1 MAVCARKPG
10 GPASRRVRTGS
21 APRRNR
27 SAFRTLS
34 TVVLVGLGIA
44 VPAPAASAATVD
56 TNASYVLVNRNSGK
70 ALDVAGSATYEG
82 ARVTQT
88 TRDDRASQQWQFV
101 DSGGG
106 NYRIKSRH
114 SAKVLSFPSTAD
126 RAGLVQN
133 TDAGRAGQQFRL
145 ADSAGGDVRL
155 LNRASGKAVD
165 VLGSA
170 TADGARVVQLP
181 DTGGANQRWQLVK
194 LAADTTPPTAPAN
207 PRTSNLTCATVT
219 FSWSASSDDV
229 GVAFYDIFH
238 DGQLMTSVPGTAL
251 SAELTVAPGATWGLY
266 VNARDAA
273 GNVSQASPT
282 VTIAVPQCQADTEP
296 PSTPAGVTATAS
308 GTTVTVRWSP
318 ATDNIGVTGY
328 ELLRDGTVAGSTSGS
343 ATTSFT
349 DSGLAA
355 NTRYQYQVRARDAQA
370 NRSAP
375 SSPVTVTTGASCA
388 TAVCSVTRVT
398 TETDL
403 PWGLTTLPDGQVLYG
418 RRDAFEIV
426 RLDPATGTKTVA
438 GRMPDVAGTDGEG
451 GVLGLAVATDFAA
464 DPWLYV
470 MHTSTTDNR
479 VVRIRY
485 TGGVLSGTPQVLLT
499 GIPRN
504 KYHNGGRLRFGPDGK
519 LYIAAG
525 DGQNGDWAQDLTNLA
540 GKVLRINRDGTIP
553 SDNPFGTPVWSY
565 GHRNPQGLAFD
576 AQGRLWEQEFG
587 NNVMDE
593 TNLIVRGGNYGW
605 PRCEGTTGSCAEA
618 GFVAPKR
625 TYPVAEGS
633 CSGIAVVR
641 DALYIACLRGN
652 RLYRA
657 EISGDSLT
665 NVQQYLTGTYG
676 RLRTVEP
683 SADGGLWLTTSNYG
697 DKDSIANNSNESIF
711 KVELGR

>member
-1 MAVCARKPG
+1 MC
-10 GPASRRVRTGS
+10 
-21 APRRNR
+21 
-27 SAFRTLS
+27 
-34 TVVLVGLGIA
+34 TVVLVSAGVVL
-44 VPAPAASAATVD
+44 PSPLAPAAT
-56 TNASYVLVNRNSGK
+56 
-70 ALDVAGSATYEG
+70 
-82 ARVTQT
+82 
-88 TRDDRASQQWQFV
+88 
-101 DSGGG
+101 
-106 NYRIKSRH
+106 
-114 SAKVLSFPSTAD
+114 
-126 RAGLVQN
+126 GL
-133 TDAGRAGQQFRL
+133 
-145 ADSAGGDVRL
+145 
-155 LNRASGKAVD
+155 
-165 VLGSA
+165 
-170 TADGARVVQLP
+170 P
-181 DTGGANQRWQLVK
+181 
-194 LAADTTPPTAPAN
+194 ADTTPPTAPAN
-207 PRTSNLTCATVT
+207 PRTGNLTCTAVT
-219 FSWSASSDDV
+219 LSWSASSDDV
-229 GVAFYDIFH
+229 GVAFYDIYH
-238 DGQLMTSVPGTAL
+238 DGQLMTSVPGTAR
-251 SAELTVAPGATWGLY
+251 SARLTVAPGATWGLY

-273 GNVSQASPT
+273 GNVSQASRT
-282 VTIAVPQCQADTEP
+282 VTVTVPQCQPDTQP
-296 PSTPAGVTATAS
+296 PTTPTGVTATAA
-308 GTTVTVRWSP
+308 GTTVTVHWTA
-318 ATDNIGVTGY
+318 ATDNTGVTGY
-328 ELLRDGTVAGSTSGS
+328 EVLRDGAVAGSTSG
-343 ATTSFT
+343 ANATSFT

-355 NTRYQYQVRARDAQA
+355 NTRYGYQVRARDAQG

-375 SSPVTVTTGASCA
+375 STAVAVTTGSACA
-388 TAVCSVTRVT
+388 TALCAVTRVT

-418 RRDAFEIV
+418 RRDTFEIV

-438 GRMPDVAGTDGEG
+438 GRMPNVSGTDGEG

-470 MHTSTTDNR
+470 MHTSSTDNR

-519 LYIAAG
+519 LYISTG
-525 DGQNGDWAQDLTNLA
+525 DGQNGDWAQDLSILA

-576 AQGRLWEQEFG
+576 SQGRLWEQEFG

-605 PRCEGTTGSCAEA
+605 PLCEGTTGDCGRA
-618 GFVAPKR
+618 GFIAPKH

-641 DALYIACLRGN
+641 DALYIACLRGT

-665 NVQQYLTGTYG
+665 DVQQYLNGTYG

-683 SADGGLWLTTSNYG
+683 SADGGLWLTTSTRG
-697 DKDSIANNSNESIF
+697 DKDSIPNNSSESIL

>member
-1 MAVCARKPG
+1 MC
-10 GPASRRVRTGS
+10 
-21 APRRNR
+21 
-27 SAFRTLS
+27 
-34 TVVLVGLGIA
+34 TVALVGLG
-44 VPAPAASAATVD
+44 VVLPSPVASAATVD
-56 TNASYVLVNRNSGK
+56 TSASYVLVNRNSGK
-70 ALDVAGSATYEG
+70 ALEVSGGATYEG
-82 ARVTQT
+82 ARITQR
-88 TRDDRASQQWQFV
+88 TRDDRVSQQWQFV

-106 NYRIKSRH
+106 DYRIKSKH

-126 RAGLVQN
+126 RAGLVQSA
-133 TDAGRAGQQFRL
+133 DADRAGQQFRL
-145 ADSAGGDVRL
+145 AGSAGGDVRL

-165 VLGSA
+165 VLNSS

-181 DTGGANQRWQLVK
+181 DTDGANQRWQLVK
-194 LAADTTPPTAPAN
+194 VGDGTTPPTAPAN
-207 PRTSNLTCATVT
+207 PRTSNLTCTGVT

-229 GVAFYDIFH
+229 AVAFYDVYH

-251 SAELTVAPGATWGLY
+251 SADLTVVPGATWGLY

-282 VTIAVPQCQADTEP
+282 VPVTVPQCQADTEP
-296 PSTPAGVTATAS
+296 PTTPTGVTATAS
-308 GTTVTVRWSP
+308 GTTVTVRWTA
-318 ATDNIGVTGY
+318 ATDNVGVTGY
-328 ELLRDGTVAGSTSGS
+328 EVLRDGTVAGTAGGAAS
-343 ATTSFT
+343 TSFT

-355 NTRYQYQVRARDAQA
+355 NTRYQYQVRARDAQG
-370 NRSAP
+370 NRSAA
-375 SSPVTVTTGASCA
+375 STAVAVTTGSSCA
-388 TAVCSVTRVT
+388 TALCSVTRVT

-418 RRDAFEIV
+418 RRDTFEIV
-426 RLDPATGTKTVA
+426 RLDPATGTKTVV
-438 GRMPDVAGTDGEG
+438 GRMPNVAGTDGEG
-451 GVLGLAVATDFAA
+451 GVLGLAVASDFAA

-470 MHTSTTDNR
+470 MHTSSTDNR
-479 VVRIRY
+479 VVRVRY
-485 TGGVLSGTPQVLLT
+485 TGGVLTGTPEVLLT

-519 LYIAAG
+519 LYISTG
-525 DGQNGDWAQDLTNLA
+525 DGQNGDWAQDLTVLA
-540 GKVLRINRDGTIP
+540 GKVLRINRDGSIP

-576 AQGRLWEQEFG
+576 SQGRLWEQEFG
-587 NNVMDE
+587 NSIMDE

-605 PRCEGTTGSCAEA
+605 PRCEGTSGSCSEP
-618 GFVAPKR
+618 GFIAPKH

-641 DALYIACLRGN
+641 TGLYIACERGT

-665 NVQQYLTGTYG
+665 DVQQYLNGTYG

-697 DKDSIANNSNESIF
+697 DKDSIPNNSNESIL

>member
-1 MAVCARKPG
+1 MC
-10 GPASRRVRTGS
+10 
-21 APRRNR
+21 
-27 SAFRTLS
+27 
-34 TVVLVGLGIA
+34 TVVLAGFGVVL
-44 VPAPAASAATVD
+44 PAPAASAATVD

-82 ARVTQT
+82 ARVTQS

-106 NYRIKSRH
+106 NYRIKSKH
-114 SAKVLSFPSTAD
+114 SAKILTFPSTAD

-165 VLGSA
+165 VLGSS

-207 PRTSNLTCATVT
+207 PRTTNLTCATVT
-219 FSWSASSDDV
+219 FSWSASSDDT
-229 GVAFYDIFH
+229 GVAYYDIFH

-296 PSTPAGVTATAS
+296 PSTPTGVTATAS

-318 ATDNIGVTGY
+318 ATDNVGVTGY
-328 ELLRDGTVAGSTSGS
+328 EVLRDGTVAGSTSGS

-375 SSPVTVTTGASCA
+375 SSPVAVTTGASCA

-525 DGQNGDWAQDLTNLA
+525 DGQNGDWAQDLANLA

-641 DALYIACLRGN
+641 DALYIACLRGT

-697 DKDSIANNSNESIF
+697 DKDSIANNSNESIL

>member
-1 MAVCARKPG
+1 MRDTVGRKRAVPRSGLRGVCA
-10 GPASRRVRTGS
+10 
-21 APRRNR
+21 
-27 SAFRTLS
+27 
-34 TVVLVGLGIA
+34 VVLAGLG
-44 VPAPAASAATVD
+44 VVLPAPAASAATVD
-56 TNASYVLVNRNSGK
+56 TGAAYVLVNRNSGK
-70 ALDVAGSATYEG
+70 ALDVSGGATSEG
-82 ARVTQT
+82 ARITQR
-88 TRDDRASQQWQFV
+88 TRDDRTSQQWQFV

-106 NYRIKSRH
+106 QYRIKSKH
-114 SAKVLSFPSTAD
+114 SAMVLGFPSTAD
-126 RAGLVQN
+126 RAGLVQS
-133 TDAGRAGQQFRL
+133 TDTGRAGQQFRL

-165 VLGSA
+165 VLGSS

-181 DTGGANQRWQLVK
+181 DSGGASQRWQLIK
-194 LAADTTPPTAPAN
+194 LNADTTPPTAPAN
-207 PRTSNLTCATVT
+207 PRTANLTCTGVT

-229 GVAFYDIFH
+229 GVAFYDVYH

-251 SAELTVAPGATWGLY
+251 SADLTVVPGATWGLY

-282 VTIAVPQCQADTEP
+282 VPVSVPQCQADTEP
-296 PSTPAGVTATAS
+296 PTTPTGVTATAS
-308 GTTVTVRWSP
+308 GTTVTVRWTP
-318 ATDNIGVTGY
+318 ATDNVGVTGY
-328 ELLRDGTVAGSTSGS
+328 EVLRDGTVAGSASGA

-375 SSPVTVTTGASCA
+375 STAVAVTTGASCA
-388 TAVCSVTRVT
+388 TALCSVTRVT

-403 PWGLTTLPDGQVLYG
+403 PWGLTTLPGGQVLYS
-418 RRDAFEIV
+418 RRDTFEIV
-426 RLDPATGTKTVA
+426 RLDPATGTKTVV

-451 GVLGLAVATDFAA
+451 GVLGLAVATDFAS

-470 MHTSTTDNR
+470 MHTSSTDNR

-485 TGGVLSGTPQVLLT
+485 TGGVLSGSPQILLT

-519 LYIAAG
+519 LYISTG
-525 DGQNGDWAQDLTNLA
+525 DGQNGDWAQDLTILA
-540 GKVLRINRDGTIP
+540 GKVLRINRDGTVP

-576 AQGRLWEQEFG
+576 SQGRLWEQEFG
-587 NNVMDE
+587 NSVMDE

-605 PRCEGTTGSCAEA
+605 PRCEGTTGSCGEA
-618 GFVAPKR
+618 GFIAPKH

-641 DALYIACLRGN
+641 TGLYIACERGT

-665 NVQQYLTGTYG
+665 DVQQYLNGTYG

-697 DKDSIANNSNESIF
+697 DKDSIPNNSNESIL

>member
-1 MAVCARKPG
+1 MC
-10 GPASRRVRTGS
+10 
-21 APRRNR
+21 
-27 SAFRTLS
+27 
-34 TVVLVGLGIA
+34 TVVLAGFGVVL
-44 VPAPAASAATVD
+44 PAPAASAATVD

-82 ARVTQT
+82 ARVTQS

-106 NYRIKSRH
+106 NYRIKSKH
-114 SAKVLSFPSTAD
+114 SAKVLTFPSTAD

-165 VLGSA
+165 VLGSS

-181 DTGGANQRWQLVK
+181 DTGGANQRWQLIK
-194 LAADTTPPTAPAN
+194 LAADTTPPTTPAN
-207 PRTSNLTCATVT
+207 PRTTNLTCATVT
-219 FSWSASSDDV
+219 FSWSASSDDT

-282 VTIAVPQCQADTEP
+282 VTITVPQCQADTEP
-296 PSTPAGVTATAS
+296 PSTPTGVTATAS

-318 ATDNIGVTGY
+318 ATDNVGVTGY
-328 ELLRDGTVAGSTSGS
+328 EVLRDGTVAGSTSGS

-375 SSPVTVTTGASCA
+375 SSPVAVTTGASCA

-470 MHTSTTDNR
+470 MHTSTTDNW

-519 LYIAAG
+519 LYIATG
-525 DGQNGDWAQDLTNLA
+525 DGQNGDWAQDLANLA

-641 DALYIACLRGN
+641 DALYIACLRGT

-697 DKDSIANNSNESIF
+697 DKDSIANNSNESIL

>member
-1 MAVCARKPG
+1 MQDRLTTRK
-10 GPASRRVRTGS
+10 
-21 APRRNR
+21 
-27 SAFRTLS
+27 S
-34 TVVLVGLGIA
+34 TVPHSRLRVVWATVLLGLG
-44 VPAPAASAATVD
+44 VVLPAPVASAATVD

-70 ALDVAGSATYEG
+70 VLQAAERATYDG
-82 ARVTQT
+82 ARISQY
-88 TRDDRASQQWQFV
+88 TRGDGTWQQWQFV

-106 NYRIKSRH
+106 YYRVKSKH
-114 SAKVLSFPSTAD
+114 SNKVLSFPSTAD
-126 RAGLVQN
+126 RTGLVQS
-133 TDAGRAGQQFRL
+133 TDANRTGQQFRL
-145 ADSAGGDVRL
+145 ADSAGGTVRL

-165 VLGSA
+165 VLNSS

-181 DTGGANQRWQLVK
+181 DAGGANQQWQLVR
-194 LAADTTPPTAPAN
+194 LSADSTPPTAPAN
-207 PRTSNLTCATVT
+207 PRTSNLTCTGLT
-219 FSWSASSDDV
+219 FSWSASTDDV
-229 GVAFYDIFH
+229 AVAFYDIYH
-238 DGQLMTSVPGTAL
+238 DGQLITSVPGTAL
-251 SAELTVAPGATWGLY
+251 SADLAVVPGATWGLY

-273 GNVSQASPT
+273 GNVSQASST
-282 VTIAVPQCQADTEP
+282 VTVTVPQCQADTEP
-296 PSTPAGVTATAS
+296 PTTPTGVTATAS
-308 GTTVTVRWSP
+308 GTTVTVRWTP
-318 ATDNIGVTGY
+318 ATDNVGVAGY
-328 ELLRDGTVAGSTSGS
+328 EVLRDGTQVGSTSGA

-375 SSPVTVTTGASCA
+375 STAVAVTTGSSCA
-388 TAVCSVTRVT
+388 SALCTVTKVA

-403 PWGLTTLPDGQVLYG
+403 PWGLTTLPGGQVLYG
-418 RRDAFEIV
+418 RRDTFELV
-426 RLDPATGTKTVA
+426 RLDPATGTKTVV
-438 GRMPDVAGTDGEG
+438 GRVEGAAGTDGEG
-451 GVLGLAVATDFAA
+451 GVLGIAVATDFTA

-470 MHTSTTDNR
+470 LHTTTTDNR

-485 TGGVLSGTPQVLLT
+485 TGGVLTGAPQVLLT

-519 LYIAAG
+519 LYISTG
-525 DGQNGDWAQDLTNLA
+525 DGQNGDWAQDRTNLA
-540 GKVLRINRDGTIP
+540 GKVLRINRDGTVP
-553 SDNPFGTPVWSY
+553 SDNPFGNPVWSY

-576 AQGRLWEQEFG
+576 SQGRLWEQEFG
-587 NNVMDE
+587 NSVMDE

-605 PRCEGTTGSCAEA
+605 PICEGTTGSCAEP

-641 DALYIACLRGN
+641 DALYIACLRGA

-657 EISGDSLT
+657 EISGENLT
-665 NVQQYLTGTYG
+665 NVQQYLNGTYG

-683 SADGGLWLTTSNYG
+683 SADGGLWLTTSTRG
-697 DKDSIANNSNESIF
+697 DKDSIPNNSNESIL

>member
-1 MAVCARKPG
+1 MC
-10 GPASRRVRTGS
+10 
-21 APRRNR
+21 
-27 SAFRTLS
+27 
-34 TVVLVGLGIA
+34 TVVLLGLGA
-44 VPAPAASAATVD
+44 VLPSPVASAATVD
-56 TNASYVLVNRNSGK
+56 THGSYVLVNRNSGK
-70 ALDVAGSATYEG
+70 ALEVSGGATYEG
-82 ARVTQT
+82 ARITQR
-88 TRDDRASQQWQFV
+88 TRDDRVSQQWQFV

-106 NYRIKSRH
+106 NYRIKSKH

-126 RAGLVQN
+126 RAGLVQSA
-133 TDAGRAGQQFRL
+133 DADRAGQQFRL
-145 ADSAGGDVRL
+145 AGSAGGDVRL

-165 VLGSA
+165 VLNSS

-181 DTGGANQRWQLVK
+181 DADGANQRWQLVRIGD
-194 LAADTTPPTAPAN
+194 DTTPPTPPAN
-207 PRTSNLTCATVT
+207 PRTSNLTCTGVT
-219 FSWSASSDDV
+219 LSWSASSDDV
-229 GVAFYDIFH
+229 AVAFYDVYH
-238 DGQLMTSVPGTAL
+238 DGQLITSVPGTAL
-251 SAELTVAPGATWGLY
+251 SADLTVVPGATWGLY

-273 GNVSQASPT
+273 GNVSQASST
-282 VTIAVPQCQADTEP
+282 VPVTVPQCQADTEP
-296 PSTPAGVTATAS
+296 PTTPAGVTAATS
-308 GTTVTVRWSP
+308 GTTVTVRWTA
-318 ATDNIGVTGY
+318 ATDNVGVTGY
-328 ELLRDGTVAGSTSGS
+328 EVLRDGTVAGSAGGA

-355 NTRYQYQVRARDAQA
+355 NTRYQYQVRARDAQG

-375 SSPVTVTTGASCA
+375 SPAVAVTTGSSCA
-388 TAVCSVTRVT
+388 TALCSVTRVT

-403 PWGLTTLPDGQVLYG
+403 PWGLTTLPDGQVLYS
-418 RRDAFEIV
+418 RRDTFEIV

-438 GRMPDVAGTDGEG
+438 GRMPDVSGTDGEG
-451 GVLGLAVATDFAA
+451 GVLGLAVATDFAS

-470 MHTSTTDNR
+470 MHTSSTDNR
-479 VVRIRY
+479 VVRVRY
-485 TGGVLSGTPQVLLT
+485 TGGVLTGTPQVLLT

-519 LYIAAG
+519 LYISTG
-525 DGQNGDWAQDLTNLA
+525 DGQNGDWAQDLTSLA
-540 GKVLRINRDGTIP
+540 GKVLRINRDGSIP

-576 AQGRLWEQEFG
+576 SQGRLWEQEFG
-587 NNVMDE
+587 NSIMDE

-605 PRCEGTTGSCAEA
+605 PRCEGTSGSCGEP
-618 GFVAPKR
+618 GFVAPKH

-641 DALYIACLRGN
+641 TGLYIACERGT

-665 NVQQYLTGTYG
+665 DVQQYLNGTYG

-697 DKDSIANNSNESIF
+697 DKDSIPDNSNESIL

>member
-1 MAVCARKPG
+1 MRL
-10 GPASRRVRTGS
+10 
-21 APRRNR
+21 
-27 SAFRTLS
+27 RTLCV
-34 TVVLVGLGIA
+34 VVLSCLG
-44 VPAPAASAATVD
+44 VVLPMPAASAATVD
-56 TNASYVLVNRNSGK
+56 TGAWYVLVNRTSGK
-70 ALDVAGSATYEG
+70 ALDVYGRATSEG
-82 ARVTQT
+82 ARISQYS
-88 TRDDRASQQWQFV
+88 RNDGAWQQWQFV

-106 NYRIKSRH
+106 YYRLKSRH
-114 SAKVLSFPSTAD
+114 SNKVLSFSSTADRTGLVQSTDAD
-126 RAGLVQN
+126 RAGL
-133 TDAGRAGQQFRL
+133 QFRL
-145 ADSAGGDVRL
+145 ADSAGGHVRL

-165 VLGSA
+165 VLDSS

-181 DTGGANQRWQLVK
+181 DTGAANQQWRLVK
-194 LAADTTPPTAPAN
+194 LGADTSPPTAPAN
-207 PRTSNLTCATVT
+207 PRTSNLTCTGVT
-219 FSWSASSDDV
+219 FSWSASTDDV
-229 GVAFYDIFH
+229 AVAFYDIYH

-251 SAELTVAPGATWGLY
+251 SADLTVVPGATWGLY

-273 GNVSQASPT
+273 GNVSQASTT
-282 VTIAVPQCQADTEP
+282 VTITVPQCQADTVP
-296 PSTPAGVTATAS
+296 PTTPTGVTATAS
-308 GTTVTVRWSP
+308 GTTVAVRWTA
-318 ATDNIGVTGY
+318 ATDNVGVTGY
-328 ELLRDGTVAGSTSGS
+328 EVLRDGVQVGSTSGA

-349 DSGLAA
+349 DSGLVA

-375 SSPVTVTTGASCA
+375 SAPVAVTTGGSC
-388 TAVCSVTRVT
+388 TAALCSITRVT

-403 PWGLTTLPDGQVLYG
+403 PWGLTTLPDGQVLFG
-418 RRDAFEIV
+418 RRDTFEIV
-426 RLDPATGTKTVA
+426 RLDPATGVKTSL
-438 GRMPDVAGTDGEG
+438 GRVPGAAGTDGEG
-451 GVLGLAVATDFAA
+451 GVLGIAAASDFTA

-470 MHTSTTDNR
+470 MHTSATDNR
-479 VVRIRY
+479 VVRLRY
-485 TGGVLSGTPQVLLT
+485 TGGALTGSPQVLLT

-519 LYIAAG
+519 LYVATG
-525 DGQNGDWAQDLTNLA
+525 DGQNAEWAQDRANLA
-540 GKVLRINRDGTIP
+540 GKVLRVNRDGTVP
-553 SDNPFGTPVWSY
+553 ADNPFGTAVWSY

-576 AQGRLWEQEFG
+576 SQGRLWEQEFG
-587 NNVMDE
+587 NSVMDE

-605 PRCEGTTGSCAEA
+605 PRCEGTTGSCAEP

-641 DALYIACLRGN
+641 DALYIACLRGA

-657 EISGDSLT
+657 EIIGEGLT

-697 DKDSIANNSNESIF
+697 DKDSIANNSNESIL